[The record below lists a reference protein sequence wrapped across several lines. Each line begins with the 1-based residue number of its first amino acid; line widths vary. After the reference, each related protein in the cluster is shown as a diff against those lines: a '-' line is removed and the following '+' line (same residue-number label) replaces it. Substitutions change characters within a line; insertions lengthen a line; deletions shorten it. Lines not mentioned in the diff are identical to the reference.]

1 MPLLASIDTGNSNID
16 MSQLTQ
22 VLPTVVGSVTTLVSA
37 VSSAGSGNIT
47 ETVADVLKGVNPLLN
62 ILANSDILDTD
73 QAEIVSTLYDVLNG
87 VQVVL
92 DFVNNP
98 SLLTLSSDLN
108 NVISALEPIVA
119 LIDPEG
125 QLANGFDLG
134 GLLNNLNS
142 NPTDGFSLD
151 SLTDGFDQLISGA
164 DLNLGDLLQGASSN
178 TSSDINLDQLI
189 PTLGDALG
197 GLTAGTA
204 SDTQF
209 DLATLP
215 NLVQNFDLNNAGS
228 LF

>member
-1 MPLLASIDTGNSNID
+1 